1 MGTRPG
7 AEKRG
12 ATMST
17 KISDLSVEEMKK
29 LIAECVRETMEDVME
44 DILALNNPEFIRSI
58 QEAREDYRKGDV
70 KPLEQ
75 VLGD

>member
-1 MGTRPG
+1 
-7 AEKRG
+7 
-12 ATMST
+12 MST

>member
-1 MGTRPG
+1 
-7 AEKRG
+7 
-12 ATMST
+12 MST

-44 DILALNNPEFIRSI
+44 DILALNNPEFIQSI